1 MNSSSLRSR
10 LALLLW
16 AQAALL
22 VAALVAGFFLGAS
35 HPLMLVWLVAGV
47 ALTAWGLR
55 RLGEAL
61 GPLDGLLALVE
72 KIGKGDFSPRI
83 TGMDDK
89 DEIGRL
95 AWAMNDL
102 LDQLEA
108 YFRESESAF
117 RAQMDGRYA
126 RLGQSAGLHGGLHAA
141 MAAHNTL
148 LASMADHMRG
158 QMKAMLL
165 SNAGMLNARN
175 LISNLTGN
183 QADLL
188 AITGQMHEAAAAAT
202 ATATE
207 AGESQRTVTEV
218 VSQLDGIGT
227 RIVQVAS
234 AIDQMTARSREV
246 ATSVA
251 LINEISDQTNLLA
264 LNAAIEAARAGESG
278 RGFAVVADEVRK
290 LAEKTRSASQSIGEV
305 MNGLIGQSEA
315 MQSNAREMRDMTASS
330 QHVVG
335 ELAATFG
342 RFATAASQTERQAAE
357 VHDKSFA
364 TLVKL
369 DHMIYKQRT
378 YLSLNSDGD
387 SEHATPVAVGHEEC
401 RLGRWY
407 RGEGMALF
415 GHLPGYARLEAPH
428 ALVHGGAHRVLAL
441 LGGNWQNDGAIQSRI
456 VDGLNE
462 METGSREVMALLD
475 QFVAEKHAGHRA

>member
-10 LALLLW
+10 LSVVLWGQAGLLL
-16 AQAALL
+16 
-22 VAALVAGFFLGAS
+22 AALVTGFFVGGS

-47 ALTAWGLR
+47 ALAAWGLR
-55 RLGEAL
+55 RLRQAL
-61 GPLDGLLALVE
+61 APLDGLLALA
-72 KIGKGDFSPRI
+72 GKVGEGDFSSRI
-83 TGMDDK
+83 TGIGDQ

-95 AWAMNDL
+95 GWAMNDL

-126 RLGQSAGLHGGLHAA
+126 RIGQSAGLHGGLHAA

-148 LASMADHMRG
+148 LASMAAHMRS
-158 QMKAMLL
+158 QMKTALL
-165 SNAGMLNARN
+165 SNAGMLNAGN

-183 QADLL
+183 QADML
-188 AITGQMHEAAAAAT
+188 AITGQMHEAATTAT
-202 ATATE
+202 ATASE

-218 VSQLDGIGT
+218 VSQLDGIGA
-227 RIVQVAS
+227 RILQVAS
-234 AIDQMTARSREV
+234 AIDEMTARSREV
-246 ATSVA
+246 AMSVA

-290 LAEKTRSASQSIGEV
+290 LAEKTRGASQSIGEV
-305 MNGLIGQSEA
+305 MQGLIGQSEA
-315 MQSNAREMRDMTASS
+315 MQSNAREMKEMTACS
-330 QHVVG
+330 QQVVG
-335 ELAATFG
+335 DLAATFG

-387 SEHATPVAVGHEEC
+387 CEHGAPVAVGHEEC

-407 RGEGMALF
+407 RGDGKALF
-415 GHLPGYARLEAPH
+415 GQLPAYGKLEAPH
-428 ALVHGGAHRVLAL
+428 ALVHDSAHRVLAL
-441 LGGNWQNDGAIQSRI
+441 LEKDWQNDATIQSQI
-456 VDGLNE
+456 VDELNN
-462 METGSREVMALLD
+462 METGSRQVMELLD
-475 QFVAEKHAGHRA
+475 QFVADKHAGRA